1 MLKNIRKNSER
12 GQAIILVAASIVGLV
27 AIVGL
32 MVDGG
37 MLLIEYARLK
47 RGIDSASIA
56 AAAQFRKPASAADA
70 LARGADM
77 IAAAEEFLQFNQSIS
92 SVSIHTCSYPGTPH
106 DEVLCPPAIGPAAR
120 KLVRVTATRHVDFGF
135 MRVIGLTGTDIT
147 TTAIGEAASID
158 MVLAIDTSASM
169 AYETTV
175 GGNPNQP
182 DPANPAD
189 PINYPGDDPEV
200 CNAHLGDPT
209 RRCEPM
215 GKIKDVA
222 VNFIDQLFFPYD
234 RVALV
239 AFTEQTP
246 GGSRNVTVPVLS
258 FNDNQDASG
267 NATTEIQTAVRG
279 LKVLQLPRCPADP
292 STYIGSCLFYDEN
305 DGHFIGIPC
314 ANKTWGNGDPSACG
328 SSNFGGGLTL
338 AGDQFGNGAR
348 QDSFWVVI
356 ALIGGPANA
365 TDPVSAEPYGYCPGR
380 VDEPTWAWPDS
391 PAGKGLGFCRDRDP
405 MPGSYN
411 AATYDPDTFNWTG
424 YDWTTQTRHYINPV
438 THVAEALYDA
448 DDYARDAADYITS
461 PKTGQGAVLF
471 TVCLGSY
478 CRDYPSTDPA
488 SAEHLG
494 QYMSLHAG
502 DNLTVTPNITANHGL
517 YFYAVDTNALGG
529 VFTKIAENIFT
540 RISQ

>member
-1 MLKNIRKNSER
+1 MKIMTKKIRKNSER
-12 GQAIILVAASIVGLV
+12 GQAIILIAFAIVGLV

-32 MVDGG
+32 MIDGG
-37 MLLIEYARLK
+37 ILLIEYARLK

-56 AAAQFRKPASAADA
+56 AASQFRKPLDGAAGDA
-70 LARGADM
+70 MGLAMEKAG
-77 IAAAEEFLQFNQSIS
+77 EEFLQFNQS
-92 SVSIHTCSYPGTPH
+92 VADVTVETCEYPGTNH
-106 DEVLCPPAIGPAAR
+106 SADLCPGVGEPAR
-120 KLVRVTATRHVDFGF
+120 KLVRVTADRYVNFGF
-135 MRVIGLTGTDIT
+135 MRIVGLNGTTIT
-147 TTAIGEAASID
+147 ATSEGEAASID
-158 MVLAIDTSASM
+158 LVLAIDTSASM

-182 DPANPAD
+182 DPADPAD
-189 PINYPGDDPEV
+189 PVNHPGDDPEV
-200 CNAHLGDPT
+200 CNAYLNDPT

-222 VNFIDQLFFPYD
+222 VNFVDQLFFPYD
-234 RVALV
+234 RVAVV

-246 GGSRNVTVPVLS
+246 GGSRNVTDPVLQ
-258 FNDNQDASG
+258 FNDNEDASG
-267 NATTEIQTAVRG
+267 NPTTEIQAAIRG
-279 LKVLQLPRCPADP
+279 LKALQLPRCDVTDP
-292 STYIGSCLFYDEN
+292 TYPGSCLYFDPT
-305 DGHFIGIPC
+305 FKGIPC
-314 ANKTWGNGDPSACG
+314 MPKTAGNGDPSACG

-338 AGDQFGNGAR
+338 AGNQFAEAR
-348 QDSFWVVI
+348 QESFWVVI

-365 TDPVSAEPYGYCPGR
+365 TDPVSGDPNGYCPNTGGAGQ
-380 VDEPTWAWPDS
+380 PTWSWPGS

-405 MPGSYN
+405 MPASYD
-411 AATYDPDTFNWTG
+411 AATYNPNTFNWSG
-424 YDWTTQTRHYINPV
+424 YDWTTQTRHYVNPV
-438 THVAEALYDA
+438 THVADPEYDA

-502 DNLTVTPNITANHGL
+502 DDLTAVPPVVANHGL
-517 YFYAVDTNALGG
+517 YFYTENTSGLEG
-529 VFTKIAENIFT
+529 VFDTIAENIFT

>member
-1 MLKNIRKNSER
+1 
-12 GQAIILVAASIVGLV
+12 
-27 AIVGL
+27 
-32 MVDGG
+32 
-37 MLLIEYARLK
+37 
-47 RGIDSASIA
+47 
-56 AAAQFRKPASAADA
+56 
-70 LARGADM
+70 
-77 IAAAEEFLQFNQSIS
+77 
-92 SVSIHTCSYPGTPH
+92 
-106 DEVLCPPAIGPAAR
+106 
-120 KLVRVTATRHVDFGF
+120 
-135 MRVIGLTGTDIT
+135 
-147 TTAIGEAASID
+147 
-158 MVLAIDTSASM
+158 
-169 AYETTV
+169 
-175 GGNPNQP
+175 
-182 DPANPAD
+182 
-189 PINYPGDDPEV
+189 
-200 CNAHLGDPT
+200 
-209 RRCEPM
+209 M

-279 LKVLQLPRCPADP
+279 LKVLQLPRCPTSEADLAVYP
-292 STYIGSCLFYDEN
+292 GSCLFYDTV

-314 ANKTWGNGDPSACG
+314 APKTWGNGDPSACG

-365 TDPVSAEPYGYCPGR
+365 TDPVSAEPNGYCPGR
-380 VDEPTWAWPDS
+380 VDEPTWAWPGS

-411 AATYDPDTFNWTG
+411 AATYNPDTFNWTG

-438 THVAEALYDA
+438 THVAEAQYDA

-461 PKTGQGAVLF
+461 PETGQGAVLF

-502 DNLTVTPNITANHGL
+502 DNLTVTPPITANHGL

-529 VFTKIAENIFT
+529 VFAKIAENIFT